1 MTEEKGLRPDE
12 KVLRKVIITAAVT
25 GAAHTPTMS
34 DYLPLTPKQ
43 IADDA
48 VRAYEAGAAIVHV
61 HARLPETGEPSP
73 RLEIFREILTSIKS
87 RCNVV
92 ICITTGGAG
101 DEKERIAVVPE
112 FKPELATLNCGSM
125 SGTAIQA
132 YERLKDKIKYEWEHE
147 HLSREWFVFENT
159 FKMMREYSQ
168 IDRENSTKPEL
179 EIWDLGQIGAV
190 DFMVRRGYVDK
201 PIHLQFVMGALSGMQ
216 ATPGTLVFVY
226 EQAKRILGDFTWSV
240 ASAGRDQIPMAA
252 VTLALGGHVRVGL
265 EDSLYAG
272 YGRMARGSAEQVER
286 VVNIARELSIQP
298 ATPDE
303 ARQMLGLKGLDKVN
317 F

>member
-1 MTEEKGLRPDE
+1 MSEE

-34 DYLPLTPKQ
+34 DHLPLFPKQ

-48 VRAYEAGAAIVHV
+48 VRAHEAGAAIVHV
-61 HARLPETGEPSP
+61 HARKRDTGEPTP
-73 RLEIFREILTSIKS
+73 DLDIFREIVTDIKK
-87 RCNVV
+87 RCNAV

-101 DEKERIAVVPE
+101 NVKERIAVVPE

-125 SGTAIQA
+125 SGTAIHV
-132 YERLKDKIKYEWEHE
+132 YERMKEFKFDWEKE
-147 HLSREWFVFENT
+147 HLRREYFVFENN
-159 FKMMREYSQ
+159 FLMMREYSQ
-168 IDRENSTKPEL
+168 LCRENNTKPEL
-179 EIWDLGQIGAV
+179 EIWDLGQIGAI
-190 DFMVRRGYVDK
+190 DFMVRRNYVDK
-201 PIHLQFVMGALSGMQ
+201 PIHVQFVMGALSGMQ
-216 ATPGTLVFVY
+216 ATPGTLIFVY

-240 ASAGRDQIPMAA
+240 AAAGRDQLTIAA
-252 VTLALGGHVRVGL
+252 VTLALGGNVRVGL

-272 YGRMARGSAEQVER
+272 YGRMAKSSAEQVER
-286 VVNIARELSIQP
+286 VVRMAKELSIEP
-298 ATPDE
+298 ATSDE